1 MPAGVFKES
10 YLELMGYLR
19 YPIHRVAAVLAALAL
34 LAVPLAAGAFAA
46 NRLAFYMIFLVA
58 VMGLNIITGLAG
70 QISLAHAALMGA
82 GAYTAA
88 WLTLHGV
95 NILLAL
101 PVAGLAAAA
110 VGTLLSL
117 PSFRLKG
124 YYLAMASIAAQE
136 ILFYIYQRW
145 VAPDQYMEV
154 NPDAKVLAG
163 IDLGRSPFLYYTV
176 LAVTV
181 LAAWTASNIGRSG
194 LGRAMKA
201 VRDNDVSAEIV
212 GINVART
219 KALAFAVGSF
229 YAGLAGGLLA
239 LYLSAIDYD
248 NFTLEQSIDM
258 LAMVLVGGAGR
269 VVWGSLLGLAALMAG
284 QSLLE
289 MVFAGNPVYRYLLL
303 GSVVAFFVVKEPEGL
318 IAMLRRV
325 KEYFRLWPF
334 RY

>member
-1 MPAGVFKES
+1 MPAGVFKET
-10 YLELMGYLR
+10 YLELMGFLR
-19 YPIHRVAAVLAALAL
+19 YPIHRYSALLAAALLAALPM
-34 LAVPLAAGAFAA
+34 LADQFLVTK
-46 NRLAFYMIFLVA
+46 LAFYMVFLVA
-58 VMGLNIITGLAG
+58 VIGLNITVGLAG

-82 GAYTAA
+82 GAYMAA

-101 PVAGLAAAA
+101 PVAALTAAA

-136 ILFYIYQRW
+136 LLFYVYQRW
-145 VAPDQYMEV
+145 VAPDQYMPV
-154 NPDAKVLAG
+154 NPDAKMLLG
-163 IDLGRSPFLYYTV
+163 LDLSRGPGLYYAT
-176 LAVTV
+176 LLVTV
-181 LAAWTASNIGRSG
+181 LAAWTAANIGRSG

-212 GINVART
+212 GINVTRV

-239 LYLSAIDYD
+239 LHLSAIDYD
-248 NFTLEQSIDM
+248 NFTLEQSIDF

-269 VVWGSLLGLAALMAG
+269 VVWGSMLGLAAIMAG
-284 QSLLE
+284 QSMLE
-289 MVFAGNPVYRYLLL
+289 MMFQGNPVYRYLLL
-303 GSVVAFFVVKEPEGL
+303 GAAIAFFVVKEPEGL
-318 IAMLRRV
+318 IAVLRRV
-325 KEYFRLWPF
+325 KEYLRLWPF
-334 RY
+334 SY

>member
-334 RY
+334 SY